1 MIATQYP
8 YVDNNGVQHDDKI
21 KIYSDVDFQI
31 LQKETERIFDYVV
44 DVYPSVYN
52 YEETD
57 IVIEPDIF
65 ALIEELENDWYGRN

>member
-1 MIATQYP
+1 MIITQYP
-8 YVDNNGVQHDDKI
+8 YIDNNGVQHDDKI
-21 KIYSDVDFQI
+21 KIYSDENFQI
-31 LQKETERIFDYVV
+31 LQKETDRVFDYVV

-65 ALIEELENDWYGRN
+65 ALDVEIGE